1 MTDSKLKYRKV
12 GWTILDRRLELGV
25 TREALS
31 ERLGLDTAVIEKI
44 ETGNSENLLV
54 DVIAIGIEL
63 NLDLESLFDF
73 EQEPEAV
80 ASIPPVV
87 LKKYR

>member
-63 NLDLESLFDF
+63 NLDLETLFDF